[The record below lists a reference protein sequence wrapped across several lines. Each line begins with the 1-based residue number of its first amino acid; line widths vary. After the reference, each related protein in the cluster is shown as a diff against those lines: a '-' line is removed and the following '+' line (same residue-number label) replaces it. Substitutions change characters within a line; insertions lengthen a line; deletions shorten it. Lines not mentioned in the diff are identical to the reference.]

1 MKKKKILR
9 KNLMEIINNFLVN
22 KREKNEL
29 TEEDYKTKSFEELG
43 IDDLDQVEIVLEI
56 EEKLKLKLEDP
67 DVFYKL
73 DDLVEYISLRKN

>member
-1 MKKKKILR
+1 
-9 KNLMEIINNFLVN
+9 MEIINNFLVN
-22 KREKNEL
+22 KRGKNEL